1 MGVPIGFGG
10 MAGFDADT
18 NLSSGC
24 AGSSHLGGGMAG
36 DGRSRAH
43 AGCEKGHLSAQWP
56 SPPCGQGWDLLPS
69 CWSRSPESQSGA
81 GSVPFKCVCFFFPP
95 HQDLCP
101 KGGEC

>member
-43 AGCEKGHLSAQWP
+43 AGCEKGHLSAQ
-56 SPPCGQGWDLLPS
+56 
-69 CWSRSPESQSGA
+69 
-81 GSVPFKCVCFFFPP
+81 
-95 HQDLCP
+95 
-101 KGGEC
+101 